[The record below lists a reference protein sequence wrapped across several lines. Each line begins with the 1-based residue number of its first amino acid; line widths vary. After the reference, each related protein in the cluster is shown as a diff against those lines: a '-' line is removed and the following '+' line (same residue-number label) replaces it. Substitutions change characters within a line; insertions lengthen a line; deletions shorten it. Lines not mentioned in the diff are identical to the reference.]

1 MVIFNDFT
9 SFLNKAIVVQ
19 MVQKMSNDN
28 KEALDMLEVQN
39 QEFLEAQREIDAT
52 FVQSMRDVLAE
63 DRAETQRFMRVF
75 FNSN

>member
-19 MVQKMSNDN
+19 MVQKMSDDN

-39 QEFLEAQREIDAT
+39 QKFLEAQREIDAT
-52 FVQSMRDVLAE
+52 FVQSMRDVLEE

-75 FNSN
+75 LNSN